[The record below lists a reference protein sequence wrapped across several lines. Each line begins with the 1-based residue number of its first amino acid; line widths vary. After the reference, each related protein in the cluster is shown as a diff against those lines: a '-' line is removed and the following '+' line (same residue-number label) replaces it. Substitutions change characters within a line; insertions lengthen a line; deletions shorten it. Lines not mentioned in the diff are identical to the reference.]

1 MFWWPKLGNK
11 GHQHPPT
18 NRSLLVPSKVEGKVH
33 QGRMRLTAQN
43 MHLEIKVAKPM
54 FWPVEKWKDQA
65 QVATVLTY
73 HPPW

>member
-1 MFWWPKLGNK
+1 
-11 GHQHPPT
+11 
-18 NRSLLVPSKVEGKVH
+18 VEGKVH